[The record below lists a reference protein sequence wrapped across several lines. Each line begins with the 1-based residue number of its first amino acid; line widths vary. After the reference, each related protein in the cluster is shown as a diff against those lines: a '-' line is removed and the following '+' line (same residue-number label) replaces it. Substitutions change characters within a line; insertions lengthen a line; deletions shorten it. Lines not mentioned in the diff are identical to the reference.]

1 MMIPIE
7 ARMTAH
13 GIGVLPH
20 LGKMV
25 VRKSCHHLS
34 VRTMMRG
41 KKRQKSR
48 NMRERELKIWA
59 CQSEG
64 VRGQEKEGEE
74 EKVREEGIEE
84 KRRGV
89 GERDGE
95 EEGRRQEEGKG
106 GWMSVCKGGREGR
119 SDDSAASKADPA
131 RVRPRNRYR
140 ERARQ
145 TQTHQIQRQTDPGK
159 ARPE

>member
-84 KRRGV
+84 KRRG
-89 GERDGE
+89 GG
-95 EEGRRQEEGKG
+95 GAGWG
-106 GWMSVCKGGREGR
+106 GWGKRRRRGGRKKGR
-119 SDDSAASKADPA
+119 A
-131 RVRPRNRYR
+131 
-140 ERARQ
+140 
-145 TQTHQIQRQTDPGK
+145 GG
-159 ARPE
+159 